1 MTTRTRKQAH
11 GRHLGYARVSTEDQS
26 LARQLAALETAGCT
40 EIWREHVS
48 GGSLAR
54 PELKRLV
61 AQAGQGD
68 VVVVASLDRLARSLR
83 DLLRIVGVLTRRGVG
98 LRVLDQ
104 PIDTTTPQGQFALQV
119 LGAAAE
125 FERAMVRERTRGG
138 LAAARRAGRIGGN
151 PGLRRR
157 DPAALA
163 AVAAAREAKLTER
176 AIQAAGPLLPLVRQ
190 LRPGLPWDKVATLL
204 GRRGLRRPWDGRPW
218 TRDSLRRVVERLVR
232 EGLVYREL
240 LDPAPRRG
248 NEIVAG
254 IVRAV
259 AATMPEAGPTAV
271 ARQLEAI
278 RQPTARG
285 RMRWSAS
292 SVRAVLEG
300 GGESR

>member
-1 MTTRTRKQAH
+1 MSPPRRL
-11 GRHLGYARVSTEDQS
+11 LGYARVSTEDQS
-26 LARQLAALETAGCT
+26 LARQLAALEAAGCA
-40 EIWREHVS
+40 EIRCEHVS
-48 GGSLAR
+48 GGTMAR

-61 AQAGQGD
+61 GGAVAGD

-83 DLLRIVGVLTRRGVG
+83 DLLRIVSVLRRRDIG
-98 LRVLDQ
+98 LRVVDQ

-125 FERAMVRERTRGG
+125 FERAMIRERTRGG
-138 LAAARRAGRIGGN
+138 LAAARREGRIGGN

-157 DPAALA
+157 DPAALK
-163 AVAAAREAKLTER
+163 AVAAAREARLTER
-176 AIQAAGPLLPLVRQ
+176 AIQAADTLLPLVGQ
-190 LRPGLPWDKVATLL
+190 LRPGLPWDKVAILL

-218 TRDSLRRVVERLVR
+218 TRDSLQRVVERLVR
-232 EGLVYREL
+232 EGLAEREL
-240 LDPAPRRG
+240 LEPSPRRG

-259 AATMPEAGPTAV
+259 AATMPDAGPTAI

-285 RMRWSAS
+285 RMRWSVS
-292 SVRAVLEG
+292 SVRAILG
-300 GGESR
+300 D